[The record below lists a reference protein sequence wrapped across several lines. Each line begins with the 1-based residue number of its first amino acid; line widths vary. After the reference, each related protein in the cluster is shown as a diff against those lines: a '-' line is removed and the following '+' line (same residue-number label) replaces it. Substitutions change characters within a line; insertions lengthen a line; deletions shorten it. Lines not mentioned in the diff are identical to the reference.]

1 MNRYTPEQIEALV
14 NWDGLLCKP
23 PFRNRAESRQYY
35 GRYVSRMLWR
45 YFTPEDW
52 RQLRDLVDELRVPP
66 RLQRATRVLLQRHA
80 PPSS

>member
-23 PFRNRAESRQYY
+23 PFRNRAEARQYY

-45 YFTPEDW
+45 YFTPWDW

-66 RLQRATRVLLQRHA
+66 KLKRATRVLLQRHA
-80 PPSS
+80 PGNA